1 MTTSTIASSSKF
13 TKVSENSIYNA
24 EVGDCFNKS
33 NSHVELITGM
43 DYDSNGNLVNVEV
56 SEQTP
61 PMARTVNYF
70 PSQVQ
75 NIINSGY
82 TLLRYNGRYDVP
94 EPIAPWPLGDNPNPN
109 NPYTIVNDYP
119 DDFYAYIASSGVAWR
134 IIGNNNSNVEIMGN
148 WYNTSDEYMFR
159 IGSEMASGVNRI
171 IPDGDYLICA
181 ARTTDKT
188 TLYYLDIEGIEHPAP
203 GLANVYLAGLLEN
216 DPPSYDAW
224 TLSYNDGF
232 YTIKQKGTE
241 MCLEVAGGDP
251 LQGENVRVCESN
263 GTAAQRW
270 AISLNWND
278 GYRIQA
284 KCSGY
289 SLDIDSGI
297 IEDKRNVQQ
306 WESNDS
312 GAQSWIFIP
321 YKPRQELEDST
332 NVQVWDYGAES
343 QYNSFDITKLE
354 NGFYKIIH
362 AASGKSLDVSSAGAH
377 YGTNIAVFTANGS
390 LAQQWAI
397 LKDGDQDGYTIR
409 PKCSGMA
416 LDVEDGKT
424 ENGSNIAQWPYC
436 GTKTRHGNLSGL
448 NIRYPMMQMAAARL
462 LQVKKNI
469 TSQFCFSAARFL

>member
-1 MTTSTIASSSKF
+1 M
-13 TKVSENSIYNA
+13 
-24 EVGDCFNKS
+24 
-33 NSHVELITGM
+33 
-43 DYDSNGNLVNVEV
+43 
-56 SEQTP
+56 
-61 PMARTVNYF
+61 MAT
-70 PSQVQ
+70 
-75 NIINSGY
+75 
-82 TLLRYNGRYDVP
+82 
-94 EPIAPWPLGDNPNPN
+94 
-109 NPYTIVNDYP
+109 
-119 DDFYAYIASSGVAWR
+119 
-134 IIGNNNSNVEIMGN
+134 
-148 WYNTSDEYMFR
+148 
-159 IGSEMASGVNRI
+159 
-171 IPDGDYLICA
+171 
-181 ARTTDKT
+181 
-188 TLYYLDIEGIEHPAP
+188 
-203 GLANVYLAGLLEN
+203 
-216 DPPSYDAW
+216 
-224 TLSYNDGF
+224 
-232 YTIKQKGTE
+232 
-241 MCLEVAGGDP
+241 
-251 LQGENVRVCESN
+251 
-263 GTAAQRW
+263 
-270 AISLNWND
+270 
-278 GYRIQA
+278 GYRQSAAAIH
-284 KCSGY
+284 
-289 SLDIDSGI
+289 SGI

-362 AASGKSLDVSSAGAH
+362 TASGKSLDVSSAGAH